1 MIPRRAVNCPLITIF
16 AARRESFRR
25 PYCRKLFMLPPQGL
39 RGYPKVPLSVCCSW
53 NRLVKEEVS
62 SNRGIDIAVW
72 DVLRIIRC
80 PRYRISFPREILP
93 LNNPDE
99 FLCHLGF
106 LVSLLFDVLAVRD
119 RVQVRDR

>member
-1 MIPRRAVNCPLITIF
+1 M
-16 AARRESFRR
+16 
-25 PYCRKLFMLPPQGL
+25 
-39 RGYPKVPLSVCCSW
+39 
-53 NRLVKEEVS
+53 KEEVS

-106 LVSLLFDVLAVRD
+106 IVSLRFDVLAVRD
-119 RVQVRDR
+119 RVGSTPSLMQVLQFPLNIFRLPVHTSRVSSKSRYRWC